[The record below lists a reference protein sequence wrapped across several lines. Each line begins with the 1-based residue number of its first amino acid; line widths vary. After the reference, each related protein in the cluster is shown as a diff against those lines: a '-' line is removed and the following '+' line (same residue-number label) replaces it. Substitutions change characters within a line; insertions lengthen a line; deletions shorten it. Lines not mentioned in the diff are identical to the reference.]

1 MHGLLAQIIQVL
13 STPAPAQRRE
23 VGGPGGPPA
32 VPQCSARTTLK
43 AERKD
48 RCQCSQD
55 GELQRCACA
64 LTPAGPSNQSS
75 DGSNRQNGEY
85 PPGLA
90 AKPERRLRVGK
101 GVTVEC
107 GGWRGAGTSGRRR
120 KGMLASQSRRPKA
133 RAVQAGGGLRRGR
146 PEADR
151 KLG

>member
-1 MHGLLAQIIQVL
+1 MLAL
-13 STPAPAQRRE
+13 GKCTCSARE

-32 VPQCSARTTLK
+32 VPQCSARATVK
-43 AERKD
+43 AEKKD

-64 LTPAGPSNQSS
+64 LTLAGPSNQSS
-75 DGSNRQNGEY
+75 DGSNRRNGEY

-90 AKPERRLRVGK
+90 AKPERRLRVEK

-107 GGWRGAGTSGRRR
+107 GGWQGAGTAGSGR
-120 KGMLASQSRRPKA
+120 KGMLASPRRRPKA
-133 RAVQAGGGLRRGR
+133 EAVPAGGWSAERERER